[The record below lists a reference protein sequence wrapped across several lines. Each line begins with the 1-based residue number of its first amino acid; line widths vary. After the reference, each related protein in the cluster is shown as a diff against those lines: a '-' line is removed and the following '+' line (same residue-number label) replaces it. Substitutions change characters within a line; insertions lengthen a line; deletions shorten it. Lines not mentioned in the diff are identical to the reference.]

1 MIAPGRAGELA
12 DSYHPHPWPL
22 VAWLVCDACGSTC
35 GAPHSEQGHLAR
47 WALCSSAT
55 CRTLY
60 TLATT
65 QDGSVVGT
73 VCGVLVAD
81 LHAHL
86 IR

>member
-1 MIAPGRAGELA
+1 MIAAGRAGELA
-12 DSYHPHPWPL
+12 DSYHPHPWPGVEWL
-22 VAWLVCDACGSTC
+22 ACDVCAQACVA
-35 GAPHSEQGHLAR
+35 PRSEQGHLGR
-47 WALCSSAT
+47 WALCSSAA

-65 QDGSVVGT
+65 QQGDVVGT
-73 VCGVLVAD
+73 SCGVLVAE